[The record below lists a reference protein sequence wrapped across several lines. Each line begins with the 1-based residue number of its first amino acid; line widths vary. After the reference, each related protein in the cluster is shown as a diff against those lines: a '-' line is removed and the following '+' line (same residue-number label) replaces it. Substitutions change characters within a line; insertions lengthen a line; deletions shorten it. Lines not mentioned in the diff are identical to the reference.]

1 MSDKDIVFTP
11 SSRWTDEQLVKA
23 WSDFRYFVFIVWYEI
38 GLPAPTPIQ
47 LDMANV
53 LQNPPSD
60 RYIIQ
65 GFRGVAKS
73 FLTCAYAVWLLW
85 QNPLLK
91 ILITSASKDRA
102 DANAIFIRKI
112 INTLDFLE
120 CLRVTSEDKLT
131 GLRDTQN
138 LFDVKGAIPDISPSI
153 KSVGITGQITGTR
166 ADVLISDDVE
176 VPSNSATPIQ
186 RDKLSEAVKEYDAIL
201 KPNGQIIYLGTPQN
215 EASLYNA
222 LQERGYLTM
231 IWTVMYPKDKTERDF
246 YGDKL
251 APYIANRFDKD
262 PDKYAGQPTEPSRF
276 NEEEIEKRRL
286 SYGKAGF
293 ALQFMLNTSLSDY
306 DKYPLKVSDFIVEEL
321 DNNET
326 SRKWVWGS
334 SPTLR
339 INDVPCVALRGDY
352 FYMPFSRS
360 PETMAYTG
368 TVMSIDGSGR
378 GSDLTAYAVVKFING
393 YLCIMDVGGYTE
405 GYEDTT
411 LNALANKAKFWN
423 VNDVVVEANF
433 GDGMLTKLLTPVF
446 NRIYPC
452 GIQEVKHSKQK
463 ELRIIDTLEPLLMQH
478 RLILNKSVITQ
489 DYRRYEVNPLH
500 SLIYQLTRISKERN
514 SLAHDDLL
522 DALAIACHYWL
533 EAMDVDSNKV
543 EVEEFY
549 SFLDKQFGVQCP
561 LVMDNMKVFR

>member
-1 MSDKDIVFTP
+1 MSKEIVFTP

-23 WSDFRYFVFIVWYEI
+23 WNDFRYFVFIVWYEI

-85 QNPLLK
+85 KNPLLK

-120 CLRVTSEDKLT
+120 CLRLSSEDKLT

-176 VPSNSATPIQ
+176 IPPNSATPTQ

-251 APYIANRFDKD
+251 APYIANRFDSD
-262 PDKYAGQPTEPSRF
+262 PDKYAGRPTEPSRF

-393 YLCIMDVGGYTE
+393 YLCVMDIGGYTE

-478 RLILNKSVITQ
+478 RVILNKSVITQ

-522 DALAIACHYWL
+522 DALAIACHYWI

-543 EVEEFY
+543 EIEEFY
-549 SFLDKQFGVQCP
+549 SFIDGQFGTQSP
-561 LVMDNMKVFR
+561 MVMDNLRVFR

>member
-85 QNPLLK
+85 KNPLLK

-120 CLRVTSEDKLT
+120 CLRLTPEDKLT

-222 LQERGYLTM
+222 LQDRGYLTM

-360 PETMAYTG
+360 SETMAYTG

-478 RLILNKSVITQ
+478 RIILNKSVVTQ

-500 SLIYQLTRISKERN
+500 SLIYQLTRVSKERN

-533 EAMDVDSNKV
+533 EAMDVDSNKA

-549 SFLDKQFGVQCP
+549 SFLDRQFGVQCP

>member
-1 MSDKDIVFTP
+1 MSKEIVFTP

-23 WSDFRYFVFIVWYEI
+23 WNDFRYFVFIVWYEI

-85 QNPLLK
+85 KNPLLK

-120 CLRVTSEDKLT
+120 CLRLSSEDKLT

-176 VPSNSATPIQ
+176 VPSNSATPTQ

-251 APYIANRFDKD
+251 APYIANRFDSD
-262 PDKYAGQPTEPSRF
+262 PDKYAGRPTEPSRF

-393 YLCIMDVGGYTE
+393 YLCVMDIGGYTE

-478 RLILNKSVITQ
+478 RVILNKSVITQ

-522 DALAIACHYWL
+522 DALAIACHYWI

-543 EVEEFY
+543 EIEEFY
-549 SFLDKQFGVQCP
+549 SFIDGQFGTQSP
-561 LVMDNMKVFR
+561 MVMDNLRVFR

>member
-1 MSDKDIVFTP
+1 MSKEIVFTP

-23 WSDFRYFVFIVWYEI
+23 WDDFRYFVFIVWYEI

-85 QNPLLK
+85 KNPLLK

-120 CLRVTSEDKLT
+120 CLRLSSEDKLT

-251 APYIANRFDKD
+251 APYIANRFDSD
-262 PDKYAGQPTEPSRF
+262 PDKYAGRPTEPSRF

-360 PETMAYTG
+360 SETMAYTG

-393 YLCIMDVGGYTE
+393 YLCVMDIGGYTE

-478 RLILNKSVITQ
+478 RVILNKSVITQ

-522 DALAIACHYWL
+522 DALAIACHYWI

-543 EVEEFY
+543 EIEEFY
-549 SFLDKQFGVQCP
+549 SFIDGQFGTQSP
-561 LVMDNMKVFR
+561 MVMDNLRVFR

>member
-1 MSDKDIVFTP
+1 MSKEIVFTP

-23 WSDFRYFVFIVWYEI
+23 WNDFRYFVFIVWYEI

-85 QNPLLK
+85 KNPLLK

-176 VPSNSATPIQ
+176 TPNNSATPIQ

-251 APYIANRFDKD
+251 APYIANRFDSD
-262 PDKYAGQPTEPSRF
+262 PDKYAGRPTEPSRF

-360 PETMAYTG
+360 SETMAYTG

-393 YLCIMDVGGYTE
+393 YLCVMDIGGYTE

-478 RLILNKSVITQ
+478 RVILNKSVITQ

-522 DALAIACHYWL
+522 DALAIACHYWI

-543 EVEEFY
+543 EIEEFY
-549 SFLDKQFGVQCP
+549 SFIDGQFGTQSP
-561 LVMDNMKVFR
+561 MVMDNLRVFR

>member
-23 WSDFRYFVFIVWYEI
+23 WNDFRYFVFIVWYEI

-85 QNPLLK
+85 KNPLLK

-120 CLRVTSEDKLT
+120 CLRLTSEDKLT

-222 LQERGYLTM
+222 LQDRGYLTM

-251 APYIANRFDKD
+251 APYIANRFDSD
-262 PDKYAGQPTEPSRF
+262 PDKYAGRPTEPSRF

-393 YLCIMDVGGYTE
+393 YLCVMDIGGYTE

-478 RLILNKSVITQ
+478 RVILNKSVITQ

-522 DALAIACHYWL
+522 DALAIACHYWI

-543 EVEEFY
+543 EIEEFY
-549 SFLDKQFGVQCP
+549 SFIDGQFGVQCP
-561 LVMDNMKVFR
+561 MVMDNLRVFR

>member
-1 MSDKDIVFTP
+1 MSKEIVFTP

-23 WSDFRYFVFIVWYEI
+23 WNDFRYFVFIVWYEI

-85 QNPLLK
+85 KNPLLK

-120 CLRVTSEDKLT
+120 CLRLTSEDKLT

-176 VPSNSATPIQ
+176 VPSNSATPTQ

-251 APYIANRFDKD
+251 APYIANRFDSD
-262 PDKYAGQPTEPSRF
+262 PDKYAGRPTEPSRF

-360 PETMAYTG
+360 SETMAYTG

-393 YLCIMDVGGYTE
+393 YLCVMDVGGYTE

-478 RLILNKSVITQ
+478 RVILNKSVITQ

-522 DALAIACHYWL
+522 DALAIACHYWI

-543 EVEEFY
+543 EIEEFY
-549 SFLDKQFGVQCP
+549 SFIDGQFGTQSP
-561 LVMDNMKVFR
+561 MVMDNLRVFR

>member
-1 MSDKDIVFTP
+1 MSKEIVFTP

-23 WSDFRYFVFIVWYEI
+23 WNDFRYFVFIVWYEI

-85 QNPLLK
+85 KNPLLK

-120 CLRVTSEDKLT
+120 CLRLSSEDKLT

-176 VPSNSATPIQ
+176 VPSNSATPTQ

-251 APYIANRFDKD
+251 APYIANRFDSE
-262 PDKYAGQPTEPSRF
+262 PDKYAGRPTEPSRF

-360 PETMAYTG
+360 SETMAYTG

-393 YLCIMDVGGYTE
+393 YLCVMDIGGYTE

-478 RLILNKSVITQ
+478 RVILNKSVITQ

-522 DALAIACHYWL
+522 DALAIACHYWI

-543 EVEEFY
+543 EIEEFY
-549 SFLDKQFGVQCP
+549 SFIDGQFGTQSP
-561 LVMDNMKVFR
+561 MVMDNLRVFR

>member
-1 MSDKDIVFTP
+1 MSDKEIVFTP

-176 VPSNSATPIQ
+176 TPNNSATPIQ

>member
-85 QNPLLK
+85 KNPLLK

-120 CLRVTSEDKLT
+120 CLRLTPEDKLT

-222 LQERGYLTM
+222 LQDRGYLTM

-360 PETMAYTG
+360 SETMAYTG

-522 DALAIACHYWL
+522 DALAIACHYWI

-549 SFLDKQFGVQCP
+549 SFLDRQFGVQCP

>member
-1 MSDKDIVFTP
+1 MSKEIVFTP
-11 SSRWTDEQLVKA
+11 SSRWTDKHLVKA
-23 WSDFRYFVFIVWYEI
+23 WDDFRYFVFIVWYEI

-85 QNPLLK
+85 KNPLLK

-120 CLRVTSEDKLT
+120 CLRLSSEDKLT

-176 VPSNSATPIQ
+176 VPSNSATPTQ

-222 LQERGYLTM
+222 LQDRGYLTM

-251 APYIANRFDKD
+251 APYIANRFDSD
-262 PDKYAGQPTEPSRF
+262 PDKYAGRPTEPSRF

-393 YLCIMDVGGYTE
+393 YLCVMDIGGYTE

-452 GIQEVKHSKQK
+452 GIQEVKHSKKK

-478 RLILNKSVITQ
+478 RVILNKSVITQ

-522 DALAIACHYWL
+522 DALAIACHYWI

-543 EVEEFY
+543 EIEEFY
-549 SFLDKQFGVQCP
+549 SFIDGQFGTQSP
-561 LVMDNMKVFR
+561 MVMDNLRVFR

>member
-1 MSDKDIVFTP
+1 MSKEIVFTP

-23 WSDFRYFVFIVWYEI
+23 WNDFRYFVFIVWYEI

-85 QNPLLK
+85 KNPLLK

-120 CLRVTSEDKLT
+120 CLRLSSEDKLT

-176 VPSNSATPIQ
+176 VPSNSATPTQ

-246 YGDKL
+246 YGDKR
-251 APYIANRFDKD
+251 APYIANRFDSD
-262 PDKYAGQPTEPSRF
+262 PDKYAGRPTEPSRF

-360 PETMAYTG
+360 SETMAYTG

-393 YLCIMDVGGYTE
+393 YLCVMDIGGYTE

-478 RLILNKSVITQ
+478 RVILNKSVITQ

-522 DALAIACHYWL
+522 DALAIACHYWI

-543 EVEEFY
+543 EIEEFY
-549 SFLDKQFGVQCP
+549 SFIDGQFGTQSP
-561 LVMDNMKVFR
+561 MVMDNLRVFR

>member
-1 MSDKDIVFTP
+1 MSKEIVFTP

-23 WSDFRYFVFIVWYEI
+23 WNDFRYFVFIVWYEI

-85 QNPLLK
+85 KNPLLK

-120 CLRVTSEDKLT
+120 CLRLSSEDKLT

-176 VPSNSATPIQ
+176 VPSNSATPTQ

-251 APYIANRFDKD
+251 APYIANRFDSD
-262 PDKYAGQPTEPSRF
+262 PDKYAGRPTEPSRF

-360 PETMAYTG
+360 SETMAYTG

-393 YLCIMDVGGYTE
+393 YLCVMDIGGYTE

-478 RLILNKSVITQ
+478 RIILNKSVITQ
-489 DYRRYEVNPLH
+489 DSRRYEVNPLH

-522 DALAIACHYWL
+522 DALAIACHYWI

-543 EVEEFY
+543 EIEEFY
-549 SFLDKQFGVQCP
+549 SFIDGQFGTQSP
-561 LVMDNMKVFR
+561 MVMDNLRVFR

>member
-1 MSDKDIVFTP
+1 MQRDDYTFN
-11 SSRWTDEQLVKA
+11 RQQQA
-23 WSDFRYFVFIVWYEI
+23 
-38 GLPAPTPIQ
+38 Q

-85 QNPLLK
+85 KNPLLK

-120 CLRVTSEDKLT
+120 CLRLSSEDKLT

-176 VPSNSATPIQ
+176 VPSNSATPTQ

-251 APYIANRFDKD
+251 APYIANRFDSD
-262 PDKYAGQPTEPSRF
+262 PDKYAGRPTEPSRF

-360 PETMAYTG
+360 SETMAYTG

-393 YLCIMDVGGYTE
+393 YLCVMDIGGYTE

-478 RLILNKSVITQ
+478 RVILNKSVITQ

-522 DALAIACHYWL
+522 DALAIACHYWI

-543 EVEEFY
+543 EIEEFY
-549 SFLDKQFGVQCP
+549 SFIDGQFGTQSP
-561 LVMDNMKVFR
+561 MVMDNLRVFR

>member
-1 MSDKDIVFTP
+1 MSKEIVFTP

-23 WSDFRYFVFIVWYEI
+23 WNDFRYFVFIVWYEI

-85 QNPLLK
+85 KNPLLK

-120 CLRVTSEDKLT
+120 CLRLTSEDKLT

-176 VPSNSATPIQ
+176 IPANSATPLQ

-251 APYIANRFDKD
+251 APYIANRFDSD
-262 PDKYAGQPTEPSRF
+262 PDKYAGRPTEPSRF

-360 PETMAYTG
+360 TETMAYTG

-393 YLCIMDVGGYTE
+393 YLCVMDVGGYTE

-478 RLILNKSVITQ
+478 RVILNKSVITQ

-522 DALAIACHYWL
+522 DALAIACHYWI

-543 EVEEFY
+543 EIEEFY
-549 SFLDKQFGVQCP
+549 SFIDGQFGTQSP
-561 LVMDNMKVFR
+561 MVMDNLRVFR

>member
-1 MSDKDIVFTP
+1 MSKEIVFTP
-11 SSRWTDEQLVKA
+11 SSRWTDKQLVKA
-23 WSDFRYFVFIVWYEI
+23 WNDFRYFVFIVWYEI

-47 LDMANV
+47 LDMANI

-85 QNPLLK
+85 KNPLLK

-120 CLRVTSEDKLT
+120 CLRLSSEDKLT

-176 VPSNSATPIQ
+176 VPSNSATPTQ

-251 APYIANRFDKD
+251 APYIANRFDSD
-262 PDKYAGQPTEPSRF
+262 PDKYAGRPTEPSRF

-339 INDVPCVALRGDY
+339 INDVPCVALRSDY

-360 PETMAYTG
+360 SETMAYTG

-393 YLCIMDVGGYTE
+393 YLCVMDIGGYTE

-478 RLILNKSVITQ
+478 RVILNKSVITQ

-522 DALAIACHYWL
+522 DALAIACHYWI

-543 EVEEFY
+543 EIEEFY
-549 SFLDKQFGVQCP
+549 SFIDGQFGTQSP
-561 LVMDNMKVFR
+561 MVMDNLRVFR

>member
-1 MSDKDIVFTP
+1 MSEEIVFTP

-23 WSDFRYFVFIVWYEI
+23 WNDFRYFVFIVWYEI

-47 LDMANV
+47 LDMANT

-85 QNPLLK
+85 KNPLLK

-120 CLRVTSEDKLT
+120 CLRLTSEDKLT

-222 LQERGYLTM
+222 LQERGYLTI

-251 APYIANRFDKD
+251 APYIANRFDSD
-262 PDKYAGQPTEPSRF
+262 PDKYAGRPTEPSRF

-352 FYMPFSRS
+352 FYTPFSRS

-393 YLCIMDVGGYTE
+393 YLCVMDIGGYIE

-478 RLILNKSVITQ
+478 RVILNKSVITQ

-522 DALAIACHYWL
+522 DALAIACHYWI

-543 EVEEFY
+543 EIEEFY
-549 SFLDKQFGVQCP
+549 SFIDGQFGTQSP
-561 LVMDNMKVFR
+561 MVMDNLKVFR

>member
-1 MSDKDIVFTP
+1 MSKEIVFTP

-23 WSDFRYFVFIVWYEI
+23 WNDFRYFVFIVWYEI

-85 QNPLLK
+85 KNPLLK

-120 CLRVTSEDKLT
+120 CLRLTSEDKLT

-176 VPSNSATPIQ
+176 IPSNSATPIQ

-306 DKYPLKVSDFIVEEL
+306 DKYPLKVSDLIVEEL

-360 PETMAYTG
+360 SETMAYTG

-393 YLCIMDVGGYTE
+393 YLCVMDVGGYTE

-478 RLILNKSVITQ
+478 RVILNKSVITQ

-522 DALAIACHYWL
+522 DALAIACHYWI

-543 EVEEFY
+543 EIEEFY
-549 SFLDKQFGVQCP
+549 SFIDGQFGTQSP
-561 LVMDNMKVFR
+561 MVMDNLRVFR

>member
-1 MSDKDIVFTP
+1 MSKEIVFTP

-23 WSDFRYFVFIVWYEI
+23 WNDFRYFVFIVWYEI

-85 QNPLLK
+85 KNPLLK

-120 CLRVTSEDKLT
+120 CLRLTSEDKLT

-176 VPSNSATPIQ
+176 IPPNSATPIQ

-222 LQERGYLTM
+222 LQDRGYLTM

-251 APYIANRFDKD
+251 APYIANRFDSD
-262 PDKYAGQPTEPSRF
+262 PDKYAGRPTEPSRF

-352 FYMPFSRS
+352 FYLPFSRS

-393 YLCIMDVGGYTE
+393 YLCVMDIGGYTE

-478 RLILNKSVITQ
+478 RVILNKSVITQ

-522 DALAIACHYWL
+522 DALAIACHYWI

-543 EVEEFY
+543 EIEEFY
-549 SFLDKQFGVQCP
+549 SFIDGQFGTQSP
-561 LVMDNMKVFR
+561 MVMDNLRVFR

>member
-176 VPSNSATPIQ
+176 TPNNSATPIQ

-500 SLIYQLTRISKERN
+500 SLIYQLTRVSKERN

>member
-1 MSDKDIVFTP
+1 MSKEIVFTP

-23 WSDFRYFVFIVWYEI
+23 WNDFRYFVFIVWYEI

-85 QNPLLK
+85 KNPLLK

-251 APYIANRFDKD
+251 APYIANRFDSD
-262 PDKYAGQPTEPSRF
+262 PDKYAGRPTEPSRF

-393 YLCIMDVGGYTE
+393 YLCVMDIGGYTE

-478 RLILNKSVITQ
+478 RVILNKSVITQ

-522 DALAIACHYWL
+522 DALAIACHYWI

-543 EVEEFY
+543 EIEEFY
-549 SFLDKQFGVQCP
+549 SFIDGQFGTQSP
-561 LVMDNMKVFR
+561 MVMDNLRVFR

>member
-1 MSDKDIVFTP
+1 MSKEIVFTP

-23 WSDFRYFVFIVWYEI
+23 WNDFRYFVFIVWYEI

-85 QNPLLK
+85 KNPLLK

-120 CLRVTSEDKLT
+120 CLRLSSEDKLT

-176 VPSNSATPIQ
+176 VPSNSATPTQ

-251 APYIANRFDKD
+251 APYIANRFDSD
-262 PDKYAGQPTEPSRF
+262 PDKYAGRPTEPSRF

-360 PETMAYTG
+360 SETMAYTG

-393 YLCIMDVGGYTE
+393 YLCVMDIGGYTE

-478 RLILNKSVITQ
+478 RVILNKSVITQ

-522 DALAIACHYWL
+522 DALAIACHYWI

-543 EVEEFY
+543 EIEEFY
-549 SFLDKQFGVQCP
+549 SFIDGQFGTQSP
-561 LVMDNMKVFR
+561 MAMDNLRVFR

>member
-1 MSDKDIVFTP
+1 MSKEIVFTP

-23 WSDFRYFVFIVWYEI
+23 WNDFRYFVFIVWYEI

-85 QNPLLK
+85 KNPLLK

-120 CLRVTSEDKLT
+120 CLRLSSEDKLT

-251 APYIANRFDKD
+251 APYIANRFDSD
-262 PDKYAGQPTEPSRF
+262 PDKYAGRPTEPSRF

-360 PETMAYTG
+360 SETMAYTG

-393 YLCIMDVGGYTE
+393 YLCVMDIGGYTE

-478 RLILNKSVITQ
+478 RVILNKSVITQ

-522 DALAIACHYWL
+522 DALAIACHYWI

-543 EVEEFY
+543 EIEEFY
-549 SFLDKQFGVQCP
+549 SFIDGQFGTQSP
-561 LVMDNMKVFR
+561 MVMDNLRVFR

>member
-1 MSDKDIVFTP
+1 MSKEIVFTP

-23 WSDFRYFVFIVWYEI
+23 WNDFRYFVFIVWYEI

-85 QNPLLK
+85 KNPLLK

-120 CLRVTSEDKLT
+120 CLRLTSEDKLT

-176 VPSNSATPIQ
+176 IPANSATPIQ

-222 LQERGYLTM
+222 LQDRGYLTM

-251 APYIANRFDKD
+251 APYIANRFDSD
-262 PDKYAGQPTEPSRF
+262 PDKYAGRPTEPSRF

-393 YLCIMDVGGYTE
+393 YLCVMDIGGYTE

-478 RLILNKSVITQ
+478 RVILNKSVITQ

-522 DALAIACHYWL
+522 DALAIACHYWI

-543 EVEEFY
+543 EIEEFY
-549 SFLDKQFGVQCP
+549 SFIDGQFGVQCP
-561 LVMDNMKVFR
+561 MVMDNLRVFR

>member
-120 CLRVTSEDKLT
+120 CLRLTSEDKLT

-500 SLIYQLTRISKERN
+500 SLIYQLTRVSKERN

>member
-1 MSDKDIVFTP
+1 MSKEIVFTP

-23 WSDFRYFVFIVWYEI
+23 WNDFRYFVFIVWYEI

-85 QNPLLK
+85 KNPLLK

-120 CLRVTSEDKLT
+120 CLRLSSEDKLT

-176 VPSNSATPIQ
+176 IPANSATPTQ

-251 APYIANRFDKD
+251 APYIANRFDSD
-262 PDKYAGQPTEPSRF
+262 PDKYAGRPTEPSRF

-360 PETMAYTG
+360 SETMAYTG

-393 YLCIMDVGGYTE
+393 YLCVMDIGGYTE

-478 RLILNKSVITQ
+478 RVILNKSVITQ

-522 DALAIACHYWL
+522 DALAIACHYWI

-543 EVEEFY
+543 EIEEFY
-549 SFLDKQFGVQCP
+549 SFIDGQFGTQSP
-561 LVMDNMKVFR
+561 MVMDNLRVFR

>member
-11 SSRWTDEQLVKA
+11 SSRWTDEQLIKA

-85 QNPLLK
+85 KNPLLK

-120 CLRVTSEDKLT
+120 CLRLTSEDKLT

-222 LQERGYLTM
+222 LQDRGYLTM

-360 PETMAYTG
+360 SETMAYTG

-500 SLIYQLTRISKERN
+500 SLIYQLTRVSKERN

-522 DALAIACHYWL
+522 DALAIACHYWI

-549 SFLDKQFGVQCP
+549 SFLDRQFGVQCP

>member
-1 MSDKDIVFTP
+1 MSKEIVFTP
-11 SSRWTDEQLVKA
+11 SSRWTDEQLIKA
-23 WSDFRYFVFIVWYEI
+23 WNDFRYFVFIVWYEI

-85 QNPLLK
+85 KNPLLK

-120 CLRVTSEDKLT
+120 CLRLTSEDKLT

-176 VPSNSATPIQ
+176 VPSNSATPTQ

-251 APYIANRFDKD
+251 APYIANRFDSD
-262 PDKYAGQPTEPSRF
+262 PDKYAGRPTEPSRF

-360 PETMAYTG
+360 SETMAYTG

-393 YLCIMDVGGYTE
+393 YLCVMDVGGYTE

-478 RLILNKSVITQ
+478 RVILNKSVITQ

-522 DALAIACHYWL
+522 DALAIACHYWI

-543 EVEEFY
+543 EIEEFY
-549 SFLDKQFGVQCP
+549 SFIDGQFGTQSP
-561 LVMDNMKVFR
+561 MVMDNLRVFR

>member
-1 MSDKDIVFTP
+1 MSKEIVFTP

-23 WSDFRYFVFIVWYEI
+23 WNDFRYFVFIVWYEI

-85 QNPLLK
+85 KNPLLK

-120 CLRVTSEDKLT
+120 CLRLSSEDKLT

-176 VPSNSATPIQ
+176 VPSNSATPTQ

-251 APYIANRFDKD
+251 APYIANRFDSD
-262 PDKYAGQPTEPSRF
+262 PDKYAGRPTEPSRF

-352 FYMPFSRS
+352 FYIPFSRS
-360 PETMAYTG
+360 SETMAYTG

-393 YLCIMDVGGYTE
+393 YLCVMDIGGYTE

-478 RLILNKSVITQ
+478 RVILNKSVITQ

-522 DALAIACHYWL
+522 DALAIACHYWI

-543 EVEEFY
+543 EIEEFY
-549 SFLDKQFGVQCP
+549 SFIDGQFGTQSP
-561 LVMDNMKVFR
+561 MVMDNLRVFR

>member
-1 MSDKDIVFTP
+1 MSKEIVFTP

-23 WSDFRYFVFIVWYEI
+23 WNDFRYFVFIVWYEI

-85 QNPLLK
+85 KNPLLK

-120 CLRVTSEDKLT
+120 CLRLSSEDKLT

-176 VPSNSATPIQ
+176 IPPNSATPTQ

-251 APYIANRFDKD
+251 APYIANRFDSD
-262 PDKYAGQPTEPSRF
+262 PDKYAGRPTEPSRF
-276 NEEEIEKRRL
+276 TEEEIEKRRL

-393 YLCIMDVGGYTE
+393 YLCVMDIGGYTE

-478 RLILNKSVITQ
+478 RVILNKSVITQ

-522 DALAIACHYWL
+522 DALAIACHYWI

-543 EVEEFY
+543 EIEEFY
-549 SFLDKQFGVQCP
+549 SFIDGQFGTQSP
-561 LVMDNMKVFR
+561 MVMDNLRVFR

>member
-1 MSDKDIVFTP
+1 MSREIVFTP
-11 SSRWTDEQLVKA
+11 SSRWTDEQLIKA
-23 WSDFRYFVFIVWYEI
+23 WNDFRYFVFIVWYEI

-85 QNPLLK
+85 KNPLLK

-120 CLRVTSEDKLT
+120 CLRLTSEDKLT

-176 VPSNSATPIQ
+176 VPSNSATPTQ

-251 APYIANRFDKD
+251 APYIANRFDSN
-262 PDKYAGQPTEPSRF
+262 PDKYAGMPTEPSRF

-334 SPTLR
+334 SPNLR

-393 YLCIMDVGGYTE
+393 YLCVMDVGGYTE

-446 NRIYPC
+446 NRIHPC

-478 RLILNKSVITQ
+478 RVILNKSVITQ

-522 DALAIACHYWL
+522 DALAIACHYWI
-533 EAMDVDSNKV
+533 EVMDVDSNKV
-543 EVEEFY
+543 EIEDFY
-549 SFLDKQFGVQCP
+549 SFIDGQFGTQSP
-561 LVMDNMKVFR
+561 MVMDNLRVFR

>member
-1 MSDKDIVFTP
+1 MSKEIVFTP

-23 WSDFRYFVFIVWYEI
+23 WNDFRYFVFIVWYEI

-85 QNPLLK
+85 KNPLLK

-120 CLRVTSEDKLT
+120 CLRLSSEDKLT

-176 VPSNSATPIQ
+176 VPSNSATPTQ

-215 EASLYNA
+215 EASLYNS

-251 APYIANRFDKD
+251 APYIANRFDSD
-262 PDKYAGQPTEPSRF
+262 PDKYAGRPTEPSRF

-393 YLCIMDVGGYTE
+393 YLCVMDIGGYTE

-478 RLILNKSVITQ
+478 RVILNKSVITQ

-522 DALAIACHYWL
+522 DALAIACHYWI

-543 EVEEFY
+543 EIEEFY
-549 SFLDKQFGVQCP
+549 SFIDGQFGTQSP
-561 LVMDNMKVFR
+561 MVMDNLRVFR

>member
-1 MSDKDIVFTP
+1 MSKEIVFTP
-11 SSRWTDEQLVKA
+11 SSRWTDKQLVKA
-23 WSDFRYFVFIVWYEI
+23 WNDFRYFVFIVWYEI

-85 QNPLLK
+85 KNPLLK

-120 CLRVTSEDKLT
+120 CLRLSSEDKLT

-176 VPSNSATPIQ
+176 VPSNSATPTQ

-251 APYIANRFDKD
+251 APYIANRFDSD
-262 PDKYAGQPTEPSRF
+262 PDKYAGRPTEPSRF

-360 PETMAYTG
+360 SETMAYTG

-393 YLCIMDVGGYTE
+393 YLCVMDIGGYTE

-478 RLILNKSVITQ
+478 RVILNKSVITQ

-522 DALAIACHYWL
+522 DALAIACHYWI

-543 EVEEFY
+543 EIEEFY
-549 SFLDKQFGVQCP
+549 SFIDGQFGTQSP
-561 LVMDNMKVFR
+561 MVMDNLRVFR

>member
-1 MSDKDIVFTP
+1 MSKEIVFTP

-23 WSDFRYFVFIVWYEI
+23 WNDFRYFVFIVWYEI

-47 LDMANV
+47 LDMANI

-85 QNPLLK
+85 KNPLLK

-120 CLRVTSEDKLT
+120 CLRLSSEDKLT

-176 VPSNSATPIQ
+176 IPANSATPTQ

-251 APYIANRFDKD
+251 APYIANRFDSD
-262 PDKYAGQPTEPSRF
+262 PDKYAGRPTEPSRF

-360 PETMAYTG
+360 SETMAYTG

-393 YLCIMDVGGYTE
+393 YLCVMDIGGYTE

-478 RLILNKSVITQ
+478 RVILNKSVITQ

-522 DALAIACHYWL
+522 DALAIACHYWI

-543 EVEEFY
+543 EIEEFY
-549 SFLDKQFGVQCP
+549 SFIDGQFGTQSP
-561 LVMDNMKVFR
+561 MVMDNLRVFR

>member
-1 MSDKDIVFTP
+1 MSKEIVFTP
-11 SSRWTDEQLVKA
+11 SSRWTDEQLIKA
-23 WSDFRYFVFIVWYEI
+23 WNDFRYFVFIVWYEI

-85 QNPLLK
+85 KNPLLK

-120 CLRVTSEDKLT
+120 CLRLTSEDKLT

-251 APYIANRFDKD
+251 APYIANRFDSD
-262 PDKYAGQPTEPSRF
+262 PDKYAGRPTEPSRF

-360 PETMAYTG
+360 SETMAYTG

-393 YLCIMDVGGYTE
+393 YLCVMDIGGYTE

-478 RLILNKSVITQ
+478 RVILNKSVITQ

-522 DALAIACHYWL
+522 DALAIACHYWI

-543 EVEEFY
+543 EIEEFY
-549 SFLDKQFGVQCP
+549 SFIDGQFGTQSP
-561 LVMDNMKVFR
+561 MVMDNLRVFR

>member
-1 MSDKDIVFTP
+1 MSREIVFTP

-23 WSDFRYFVFIVWYEI
+23 WNDFRYFVFIVWYEI

-85 QNPLLK
+85 KNPLLK

-120 CLRVTSEDKLT
+120 CLRLTSEDKLT

-176 VPSNSATPIQ
+176 VPSNSATPTQ

-251 APYIANRFDKD
+251 APYIANRFDSD
-262 PDKYAGQPTEPSRF
+262 PDKYAGRPTEPSRF

-393 YLCIMDVGGYTE
+393 YLCVMDIGGYTE

-478 RLILNKSVITQ
+478 RVILNKSVITQ

-522 DALAIACHYWL
+522 DALAIACHYWI

-543 EVEEFY
+543 EIEEFY
-549 SFLDKQFGVQCP
+549 SFIDGQFGTQSP
-561 LVMDNMKVFR
+561 MVMDNLRVFR

>member
-1 MSDKDIVFTP
+1 MSKEIVFTP

-23 WSDFRYFVFIVWYEI
+23 WNDFRYFVFIVWYEI

-85 QNPLLK
+85 KNPLLK

-120 CLRVTSEDKLT
+120 CLRLTSEDKLT

-176 VPSNSATPIQ
+176 TPNNSATPIQ

-251 APYIANRFDKD
+251 APYIANRFDSD
-262 PDKYAGQPTEPSRF
+262 PDKYAGRPTEPSRF

-393 YLCIMDVGGYTE
+393 YLCVMDIGGYTE

-478 RLILNKSVITQ
+478 RIILNKSVITQ

-522 DALAIACHYWL
+522 DALAIACHYWI

-543 EVEEFY
+543 EIEEFY
-549 SFLDKQFGVQCP
+549 SFIDGQFGTQSP
-561 LVMDNMKVFR
+561 MVMDNLRVFR

>member
-85 QNPLLK
+85 KNPLLK

-120 CLRVTSEDKLT
+120 CLRLTTEDKLT

-246 YGDKL
+246 YGYKL

-262 PDKYAGQPTEPSRF
+262 PDKYAGKPTEPSRF

-360 PETMAYTG
+360 SETMAYTG

-500 SLIYQLTRISKERN
+500 SLIYQLTRVSKERN

-549 SFLDKQFGVQCP
+549 SFLDKQFGVQSP

>member
-1 MSDKDIVFTP
+1 MSKEIVFTP

-23 WSDFRYFVFIVWYEI
+23 WNDFRYFVFIVWYEI

-85 QNPLLK
+85 KNPLLK

-120 CLRVTSEDKLT
+120 CLRLSSEDKLT

-251 APYIANRFDKD
+251 APYIANRFDSD
-262 PDKYAGQPTEPSRF
+262 PDKYAGRPTEPSRF

-393 YLCIMDVGGYTE
+393 YLCVMDIGGYTE

-478 RLILNKSVITQ
+478 RIILNKSVITQ

-522 DALAIACHYWL
+522 DALAIACHYWI

-543 EVEEFY
+543 EIEEFY
-549 SFLDKQFGVQCP
+549 SFIDGQFGTQSP
-561 LVMDNMKVFR
+561 MVMDNLRVFR

>member
-1 MSDKDIVFTP
+1 MSKEIVFTP

-23 WSDFRYFVFIVWYEI
+23 WNDFRYFVFIVWYEI

-85 QNPLLK
+85 KNPLLK

-120 CLRVTSEDKLT
+120 CLRLTPEDKLT

-166 ADVLISDDVE
+166 ADILISDDVE
-176 VPSNSATPIQ
+176 VPSNSATPTQ

-251 APYIANRFDKD
+251 APYIANRFDSD
-262 PDKYAGQPTEPSRF
+262 PDKYAGRPTEPSRF

-352 FYMPFSRS
+352 FHMPFSRS

-393 YLCIMDVGGYTE
+393 YLCVMDVGGYTE

-478 RLILNKSVITQ
+478 RVILNKSVITQ

-522 DALAIACHYWL
+522 DALAIACHYWI

-543 EVEEFY
+543 EIEEFY
-549 SFLDKQFGVQCP
+549 SFIDEQFGTQSP
-561 LVMDNMKVFR
+561 LVMDNLRVFR